1 MTTEAISAA
10 QDYLTVIYGD
20 RRKRILNIRLLL
32 ENHPTE
38 AVIGFMKSLLREKEK
53 MLRKYILRDKSNP
66 LIDDLVATMWR
77 IYMCVHV
84 LEEEVM
90 KNHELEQGA
99 AEGSELSHGDGSSD
113 RCTGLRKNTN
123 HDGED
128 RKAGPGAWNRP

>member
-1 MTTEAISAA
+1 MTTESITAA
-10 QDYLTVIYGD
+10 QDYLTVINGNYT
-20 RRKRILNIRLLL
+20 RRILNLQQLL
-32 ENHPTE
+32 ECHPAE

-66 LIDDLVATMWR
+66 KIDELVATMWR

-99 AEGSELSHGDGSSD
+99 AEGSELSGGNGGSHCSS
-113 RCTGLRKNTN
+113 R
-123 HDGED
+123 
-128 RKAGPGAWNRP
+128 

>member
-10 QDYLTVIYGD
+10 QDYLTIIYGD
-20 RRKRILNIRLLL
+20 RRRRILNIRLLL
-32 ENHPTE
+32 ECHPAE
-38 AVIGFMKSLLREKEK
+38 AVIGFLKSLLREKEK

-84 LEEEVM
+84 LEEEVIN
-90 KNHELEQGA
+90 NHGLEQGA
-99 AEGSELSHGDGSSD
+99 AEGSKLSGGNCSSD
-113 RCTGLRKNTN
+113 RCTRIREDSD

-128 RKAGPGAWNRP
+128 RKTGH